1 MSGRDNNWR
10 GKMRIPR
17 HAHPLIREFVKL
29 LNERNMT
36 LTEAAKKSGNSRDT
50 LDGWRYKSLP
60 RLDLFEAALNV
71 AGYELCIREKR
82 IVESA

>member
-1 MSGRDNNWR
+1 
-10 GKMRIPR
+10 
-17 HAHPLIREFVKL
+17 
-29 LNERNMT
+29 MT

-71 AGYELCIREKR
+71 AGYELCIREKQ
-82 IVESA
+82 V